1 MEHVLNQ
8 MYHKTIA
15 HWNNANEGD
24 NSGHNEIPHKQGEL
38 QDVVCL
44 KPLKIF

>member
-15 HWNNANEGD
+15 HWNNAYKGD
-24 NSGHNEIPHKQGEL
+24 NSGLNEITHKYDEL

-44 KPLKIF
+44 KPLNGF